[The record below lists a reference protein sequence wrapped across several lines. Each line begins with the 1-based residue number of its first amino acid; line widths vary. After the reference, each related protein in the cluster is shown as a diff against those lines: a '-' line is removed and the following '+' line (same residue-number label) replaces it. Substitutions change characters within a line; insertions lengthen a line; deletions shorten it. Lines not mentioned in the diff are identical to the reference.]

1 MQIDFIWKVN
11 DGREMTLSGREERKG
26 LGRAPHPPGWINGIC
41 TATALG
47 APDINLT
54 VLQHHYMN
62 GVRTEFT
69 A

>member
-26 LGRAPHPPGWINGIC
+26 LGRAPHPPGRINGIC

-47 APDINLT
+47 APEINLT
-54 VLQHHYMN
+54 VPQHQDLN
-62 GVRTEFT
+62 GVRTEF
-69 A
+69 AA